1 MSKEYTVNEAAF
13 IVGVSESRIRQL
25 VLSGEIN
32 HRYFGRAIVITEK
45 GIKQAR
51 ARNTK
56 PGPATQKELKAA

>member
-13 IVGVSESRIRQL
+13 LVGVSESRIRQL
-25 VLSGEIN
+25 VLSDEID

-45 GIKQAR
+45 GLKQAQ

-56 PGPATQKELKAA
+56 PGPVAQKELRAA